1 MQSRI
6 SYLFLHSGFRRIYSY
21 HVRVCVTCVKGFMV
35 RGRSA
40 VVLDWHYRYL
50 PKIMGHASQ
59 PGT

>member
-35 RGRSA
+35 RGRLA
-40 VVLDWHYRYL
+40 VVLD
-50 PKIMGHASQ
+50 
-59 PGT
+59 